1 MEKVDEIKLT
11 EEERQKYKL
20 SIAEVEKIEEDL
32 NISFFD
38 LVNDMSESKMP
49 RVKIIRTICGLKGI
63 EKEDISELVNVFS
76 KIAIATFSK
85 KN

>member
-1 MEKVDEIKLT
+1 MNEIKLT
-11 EEERQKYKL
+11 EEEKQQYKL

-32 NISFFD
+32 DISFFD
-38 LVNDMSESKMP
+38 LVNEMSESKMP
-49 RVKIIRTICGLKGI
+49 RIKVIRTICGLKGI
-63 EKEDISELVNVFS
+63 EKDDISELVNIFS